1 MAMSVIRRD
10 IPRHQVRAWEPF
22 RELEELH
29 ERALQVL
36 DGALQEDGGMPWVPL
51 ADIEETD
58 DAWVIEAELPGVKA
72 DDISVDVQ
80 GDELTINGEIKVRER
95 KGILRRRMRPVGR
108 FELRA
113 RVPGP
118 LDADA
123 VDAKTDEGVL
133 TVRIPK
139 PQQSKARHIAVQSG
153 ARAND
158 G

>member
-10 IPRHQVRAWEPF
+10 HPRRQVRGWEPY

-36 DGALQEDGGMPWVPL
+36 NGALLEDGGMPWVPL

-58 DAWVIEAELPGVKA
+58 DAWVIETELPGVKA
-72 DDISVDVQ
+72 KDISVDVQ
-80 GDELTINGEIKVRER
+80 GDELTINGEIKERER

-113 RVPGP
+113 RVPGS

-123 VDAKTDEGVL
+123 VEAKTDGGVL

-139 PQQSKARHIAVQSG
+139 SQQSKARHVEVLSG
-153 ARAND
+153 ARAN
-158 G
+158 GG

>member
-1 MAMSVIRRD
+1 MAMSVIRREG
-10 IPRHQVRAWEPF
+10 PRRQVRGWEPF

-36 DGALQEDGGMPWVPL
+36 DSALQEDGGMPWVPL

-80 GDELTINGEIKVRER
+80 GDELTINGEIKERER
-95 KGILRRRMRPVGR
+95 KGILRRRTRPVGR

-123 VDAKTDEGVL
+123 VEAKTAEGVL

-139 PQQSKARHIAVQSG
+139 PQQAKARHIEVQSG
-153 ARAND
+153 AGADNS
-158 G
+158 

>member
-1 MAMSVIRRD
+1 MAMSVIRREV
-10 IPRHQVRAWEPF
+10 PRRQVRGWEPF

-36 DGALQEDGGMPWVPL
+36 DSALQEDGGMPWVPL

-80 GDELTINGEIKVRER
+80 GDELTINGEIKERER
-95 KGILRRRMRPVGR
+95 KGILRRRTRPVGR

-123 VDAKTDEGVL
+123 VEAKTAEGVL

-139 PQQSKARHIAVQSG
+139 PQQAKARHIEVQSG
-153 ARAND
+153 AGAND
-158 G
+158 S